1 MDMKKSAFDFCMK
14 APSLL
19 SVKRGNAVRHLL
31 LLIYTFT
38 CTALFSCSSKEY
50 KDIVPKDS
58 PAIARINL
66 SALKNDAQLSDEQA
80 SAFVKKVIPFASGL
94 DLSQPVYAFVSPG
107 RYFGFLF
114 AVDDGDVLKKSIMQ
128 AAEISSLRDGGG
140 LEWAVWKGRIFQ
152 EYLLTFFPV

>member
-19 SVKRGNAVRHLL
+19 TVKKGNAVRHLL

-80 SAFVKKVIPFASGL
+80 SAFVKKVIPFASGWTCRNRSML
-94 DLSQPVYAFVSPG
+94 LFPPAVISVFYSQWTTAMS
-107 RYFGFLF
+107 
-114 AVDDGDVLKKSIMQ
+114 
-128 AAEISSLRDGGG
+128 
-140 LEWAVWKGRIFQ
+140 
-152 EYLLTFFPV
+152 